1 MLGFLVTSLITVI
14 WMGYWISSN
23 NRINSYIWISRD
35 ISVTWI
41 FYSISRVS
49 RLVEVSSIILY
60 YNKEGNKAT

>member
-1 MLGFLVTSLITVI
+1 LLGFLVTSLITVI